1 MISTIIPRCFQT
13 VVKIL
18 FPLTLITLSF
28 ETSISPLGNP
38 RIFDCRP
45 SPGENL
51 NRKWQVFLGEGRK
64 EGFIS
69 YYKYRVLK
77 VQSSRSRADGSEE
90 EVYKLLIN
98 FKAWSMRRKL
108 RSPIL
113 PRIKKLTI
121 KSSTWVRH
129 LNTILARRGRRI
141 WINQFSKVQMPWGIP
156 GKMLKLPLDR
166 RITLAAF
173 WRRPS
178 SIRTNPK
185 LWRNERLWGWNEK
198 HWKKVFEAKANE
210 ISRSD
215 EHFVKPGVAIFG
227 TGKVGG
233 EGV

>member
-1 MISTIIPRCFQT
+1 MLQ
-13 VVKIL
+13 
-18 FPLTLITLSF
+18 
-28 ETSISPLGNP
+28 
-38 RIFDCRP
+38 
-45 SPGENL
+45 
-51 NRKWQVFLGEGRK
+51 
-64 EGFIS
+64 
-69 YYKYRVLK
+69 

-113 PRIKKLTI
+113 PRIRKLTI
-121 KSSTWVRH
+121 RSSTWVRH

-141 WINQFSKVQMPWGIP
+141 WINQFSKVRMPWGIP

-173 WRRPS
+173 WRRS
-178 SIRTNPK
+178 SFIRTSPR
-185 LWRNERLWGWNEK
+185 LWRNERLWDWNEK
-198 HWKKVFEAKANE
+198 HWKKVIEAKANE
-210 ISRSD
+210 TSRSD
-215 EHFVKPGVAIFG
+215 KHFVKPGVAIFG